1 MVLVAINKHT
11 AALTA
16 GIKVTHNVR
25 FNTAEVYRI
34 TSSSATPARQ
44 ADVSITLVNAVV
56 HSLPARSV
64 TVLVLKP

>member
-1 MVLVAINKHT
+1 
-11 AALTA
+11 
-16 GIKVTHNVR
+16 VTHTVR

-34 TSSSATPARQ
+34 TSAAATPARQ
-44 ADVSITLVNAVV
+44 ADVSITLVNAFV